1 MQKPLDIKS
10 AKPTSSPLGA
20 LNDVKV
26 IDLTRV
32 LGGPYATMILA
43 DHGASVVKIEPPQGD
58 ETRAWGPPFLEREQ
72 DASYYL
78 GVNRNKRSL
87 AIDLSHADGQSA
99 LMRLLEG
106 ADVLVENF
114 KPGTMDKWGL
124 GYDANLSVRFPK
136 LIHCRIS
143 GFGADGPLGG
153 LPGYD
158 AAVQAMTG
166 LMSINGTSE
175 LGATRLGAPIV
186 DLSTGLYSAIAI
198 LMALHERSISQ
209 RGQFID
215 MSLYDCGLAMLHPY
229 AANYLLGGRRPVPLG
244 NRHPNLAPC
253 DKFILRDGEIFI
265 AVGNDGQF
273 AKLTKAL
280 GCPELSIDPRFQT
293 NSDRLQNRDELSR
306 LLGTAMAHYNRDEL
320 AQRLL
325 RIGVPAGAVLHVD
338 ESLSSAHT
346 QHRGMVIDTPAFR
359 GVATPIKF
367 SRSRHEG
374 LRPPPRFAEHNADV
388 LDEAGFSRTEIE
400 RLRSKG
406 VLAEKLRVATPTPSR
421 APEFA
426 ARRFVKED
434 GA

>member
-1 MQKPLDIKS
+1 MNKMSTTLQEPR
-10 AKPTSSPLGA
+10 AVEAPAQSSGA
-20 LNDVKV
+20 LAGVKV

-43 DHGASVVKIEPPQGD
+43 DHGASVLKVEPPQGD
-58 ETRAWGPPFLEREQ
+58 ETRAWGPPFLPREEERG

-87 AIDLSHADGQSA
+87 ALDLSQPEGRAV
-99 LMRLLEG
+99 LLRLLES

-114 KPGTMDKWGL
+114 KPGTMEKWGL
-124 GYDANLSVRFPK
+124 GYEADLKTRFPQ

-166 LMSINGTSE
+166 LMSINGTPQS
-175 LGATRLGAPIV
+175 GVTRLGVPIV
-186 DLSTGLYSAIAI
+186 DLSTGLYSALAI
-198 LMALHERSISQ
+198 LMALHERVASRQ
-209 RGQFID
+209 GQYID
-215 MSLYDCGLAMLHPY
+215 MTLYDCGLAMLHPY
-229 AANYLLGGRRPVPLG
+229 SANYLLGGRRPMPLG

-253 DKFILRDGEIFI
+253 DKFALQDGEIFI

-273 AKLTKAL
+273 AKLAQAL
-280 GCPELSIDPRFQT
+280 GCPQLSADPRFRT
-293 NSDRLQNRDELSR
+293 NSDRLEHREELSQ
-306 LLGTAMAHYNRDEL
+306 LLGEAMAGETRDDL

-338 ESLSSAHT
+338 ESLHAAHT
-346 QHRGMVIDTPAFR
+346 QHRDMVVDTPEFR

-374 LRPPPRFAEHNADV
+374 LRPPPAFGEHSQDV
-388 LDEAGFSRTEIE
+388 LEEYGFSTAEIE
-400 RLRSKG
+400 GLR
-406 VLAEKLRVATPTPSR
+406 
-421 APEFA
+421 
-426 ARRFVKED
+426 ARRIVSD
-434 GA
+434 RMR